1 MQAENIARPELVREV
16 QEGKRHEARVSW
28 WGFDAKDS
36 TSFLQSAINS
46 KVKKLIIDK
55 QASAWITSPLN
66 GVSDQEIIFEEGAEL
81 VALRGAFHPAGDC
94 MLSYHACSN
103 VIIRGESK
111 NIKRPCV
118 RMRKA
123 DYQSSAYEKS
133 EWRHGL
139 NFLGCRKVRVQ
150 DLTIEQTGGD
160 GIYLGTSEN
169 KSPNVNVVIRR
180 VDCNDNHRQGI
191 SIISAEDLL
200 IEDCLLRNTDG
211 TDPKA
216 GIDFEPN
223 DPSDSLVNCVL
234 RGCIAENNAGTG
246 FQICPQSLSSRSKP
260 ISIYLKNCVSRNNK
274 QHAVHLCSNPKDPV
288 KGLLRIT
295 HLVSAND
302 GMAGLSVQ
310 FNPCD
315 AVQIEM
321 QDSDI
326 RDASQKDTSF
336 PPIYLQGIDSDTRPV
351 GNIHFRNVTIE
362 DDLDRPFIKIRR
374 DGKAPL
380 PRNITGRIIL
390 EHKGHKEAI
399 TLNEVWLTKFSQLH
413 SAKP

>member
-1 MQAENIARPELVREV
+1 MRTLPAYEHFLVLAFAQLTYRESLRDIETCLCALGAKLYHSGIARPTARTTLADANE
-16 QEGKRHEARVSW
+16 KR
-28 WGFDAKDS
+28 
-36 TSFLQSAINS
+36 NS
-46 KVKKLIIDK
+46 RIF
-55 QASAWITSPLN
+55 
-66 GVSDQEIIFEEGAEL
+66 SDFA
-81 VALRGAFHPAGDC
+81 
-94 MLSYHACSN
+94 
-103 VIIRGESK
+103 
-111 NIKRPCV
+111 
-118 RMRKA
+118 
-123 DYQSSAYEKS
+123 
-133 EWRHGL
+133 HGL

-274 QHAVHLCSNPKDPV
+274 QHGIPCS
-288 KGLLRIT
+288 
-295 HLVSAND
+295 
-302 GMAGLSVQ
+302 
-310 FNPCD
+310 
-315 AVQIEM
+315 
-321 QDSDI
+321 SDQ
-326 RDASQKDTSF
+326 RQQN
-336 PPIYLQGIDSDTRPV
+336 L
-351 GNIHFRNVTIE
+351 
-362 DDLDRPFIKIRR
+362 
-374 DGKAPL
+374 
-380 PRNITGRIIL
+380 
-390 EHKGHKEAI
+390 
-399 TLNEVWLTKFSQLH
+399 
-413 SAKP
+413 